1 MREEHYTVDEKQKS
15 VLMTEDGYEAAE
27 DVLEV
32 SHECGEAL
40 DYPLPPLPLPLS
52 PILPSYMKHFT
63 HDVCGVLSC

>member
-27 DVLEV
+27 DGLEV
-32 SHECGEAL
+32 SLECGEAL
-40 DYPLPPLPLPLS
+40 DYPLLPPPPPLSLS

-63 HDVCGVLSC
+63 HDT